1 MIAKPQAEE
10 LPQPSARNDELKHG
24 EGGRVRRL
32 VNQTELKREGLVSR
46 DGDGWGEMQMPFSVW
61 DSFPPQKKNQKI

>member
-32 VNQTELKREGLVSR
+32 VNQTELKRAGSVSR
-46 DGDGWGEMQMPFSVW
+46 DGDGWGEMQMPFWVW